1 MKRTA
6 GAEAAHSRCSA
17 TAEKKELCAGHEH
30 QSDAGMGAKPTAGGY
45 DPDRGEEGRG
55 LSAFQL
61 QMTEW

>member
-30 QSDAGMGAKPTAGGY
+30 QSDAGMVPSPPKAVMTPG
-45 DPDRGEEGRG
+45 RGEEGRG

-61 QMTEW
+61 QLTEW